1 MMIKSTNNLFLDQ
14 DKLQPASGNFI
25 QFLLN
30 KRIENFELCTKKV
43 AVTVAVTF
51 YIQILYPLTA
61 V

>member
-1 MMIKSTNNLFLDQ
+1 MLCFWIKNE
-14 DKLQPASGNFI
+14 LQPASGNFI

-51 YIQILYPLTA
+51 YIQILYLLTA

>member
-1 MMIKSTNNLFLDQ
+1 MLCFWIKNE
-14 DKLQPASGNFI
+14 LQPASGNFI